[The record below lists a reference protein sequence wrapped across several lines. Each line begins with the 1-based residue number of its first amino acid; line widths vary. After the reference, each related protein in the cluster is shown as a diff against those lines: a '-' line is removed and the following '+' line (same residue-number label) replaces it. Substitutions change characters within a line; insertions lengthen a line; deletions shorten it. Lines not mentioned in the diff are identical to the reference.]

1 MRPGPARFRHGTATS
16 GLEPA
21 GPPNR
26 TTGWSPSL
34 RAKAPGMRPGPSRS
48 RARMLPP
55 VEEIEIAIRWRD
67 VDNYGHVNNAVYLT
81 YLEEC
86 RDRWVRRTLGEDVGF
101 VIVRV
106 AIDFRRELSL
116 EDGSV
121 TVACSGTGYGRSSI
135 RTAETIRAKAGWLAA
150 ESESVIVAH
159 DAGSRTSRPI
169 TDRERSALDAAIE
182 ADRGSVRASG
192 GPRDRT

>member
-1 MRPGPARFRHGTATS
+1 MPGAFAMVGHVCSA
-16 GLEPA
+16 
-21 GPPNR
+21 
-26 TTGWSPSL
+26 
-34 RAKAPGMRPGPSRS
+34 
-48 RARMLPP
+48 P
-55 VEEIEIAIRWRD
+55 VEHIEIAIRWRD

-121 TVACSGTGYGRSSI
+121 AVACWSTGYGTASI

-159 DAGSRTSRPI
+159 DAASRRSRSI
-169 TDRERSALDAAIE
+169 TDRERSVLDVAIE
-182 ADRGSVRASG
+182 ADRASVRESEGSG
-192 GPRDRT
+192 DRT

>member
-1 MRPGPARFRHGTATS
+1 MPGASPVPSRNRNIPPRTDRAGEPKEGVEPLSPSEGPGHEPGAFAIPGPHVCS
-16 GLEPA
+16 
-21 GPPNR
+21 
-26 TTGWSPSL
+26 
-34 RAKAPGMRPGPSRS
+34 APM
-48 RARMLPP
+48 
-55 VEEIEIAIRWRD
+55 EQIEMAIRWRD

-86 RDRWVRRTLGEDVGF
+86 RDRWVRRILGDDLGF

-121 TVACSGTGYGRSSI
+121 TAACWGTGYGTSSI
-135 RTAETIRAKAGWLAA
+135 RTAETIRAKTGWIAA

-159 DAGSRTSRPI
+159 DAGSRRSRPI
-169 TDRERSALDAAIE
+169 TDRERSAPDAAIE
-182 ADRGSVRASG
+182 ADRASVSPG
-192 GPRDRT
+192 GPGDRT

>member
-1 MRPGPARFRHGTATS
+1 M
-16 GLEPA
+16 EQ
-21 GPPNR
+21 
-26 TTGWSPSL
+26 
-34 RAKAPGMRPGPSRS
+34 
-48 RARMLPP
+48 
-55 VEEIEIAIRWRD
+55 IEIAIRWRD

-86 RDRWVRRTLGEDVGF
+86 RDRWVRRTLGDDVGF

-121 TVACSGTGYGRSSI
+121 TVACRGIGYGTSSI
-135 RTAETIRAKAGWLAA
+135 RTAETIRARAGWIAA

-159 DAGSRTSRPI
+159 DAAGRKSRPI
-169 TDRERSALDAAIE
+169 TDRGALGLGCG
-182 ADRGSVRASG
+182 DRGRPGAGQPGRICRPNLKCWRYQPSPTHMIVTPPGELLESSEN
-192 GPRDRT
+192 PLPM

>member
-1 MRPGPARFRHGTATS
+1 M
-16 GLEPA
+16 EPL
-21 GPPNR
+21 
-26 TTGWSPSL
+26 SPSEGPGH
-34 RAKAPGMRPGPSRS
+34 APGAFAISGPY
-48 RARMLPP
+48 APAP

-67 VDNYGHVNNAVYLT
+67 MDAYGHVNNAVYLT

-121 TVACSGTGYGRSSI
+121 VVACSGTGYGRSSI
-135 RTAETIRAKAGWLAA
+135 RTAETIRANAGWLAA

-159 DAGSRTSRPI
+159 DAGSRRSRPI
-169 TDRERSALDAAIE
+169 TDRERSALDVAIE
-182 ADRGSVRASG
+182 ADRVSVRASEG
-192 GPRDRT
+192 SGDRT

>member
-1 MRPGPARFRHGTATS
+1 M
-16 GLEPA
+16 EPL
-21 GPPNR
+21 
-26 TTGWSPSL
+26 SPSEGPGH
-34 RAKAPGMRPGPSRS
+34 APGAFAISGPY
-48 RARMLPP
+48 APAP

-121 TVACSGTGYGRSSI
+121 VVACSGTGYGRSSI

-150 ESESVIVAH
+150 ESESVVVAH
-159 DAGSRTSRPI
+159 DAGSRRSRPI
-169 TDRERSALDAAIE
+169 TDRERSALEVAIE
-182 ADRGSVRASG
+182 ADRASVRASE
-192 GPRDRT
+192 GPGDRT

>member
-1 MRPGPARFRHGTATS
+1 MRPGPSRFRHGTATS
-16 GLEPA
+16 RLEPS
-21 GPPNR
+21 GPGNR
-26 TTGWSPSL
+26 KKGWSPSL
-34 RAKAPGMRPGPSRS
+34 RAKAPGEARGLRDLRPVCS
-48 RARMLPP
+48 AP
-55 VEEIEIAIRWRD
+55 VEQIEIAIRWRD

-86 RDRWVRRTLGEDVGF
+86 RDRWVRRTLGDDVGF

-121 TVACSGTGYGRSSI
+121 TIACWGTGYGTSSI
-135 RTAETIRAKAGWLAA
+135 RTAETIRAKAGWIAA

-159 DAGSRTSRPI
+159 DAASRKSRPI

-182 ADRGSVRASG
+182 ADRTRVSPEGSAG
-192 GPRDRT
+192 RT